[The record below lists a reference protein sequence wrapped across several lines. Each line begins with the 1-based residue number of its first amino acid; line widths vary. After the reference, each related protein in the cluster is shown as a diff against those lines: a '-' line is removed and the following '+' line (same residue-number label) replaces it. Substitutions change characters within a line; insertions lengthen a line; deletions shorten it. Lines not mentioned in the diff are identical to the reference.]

1 MGNPN
6 EYEVQAEAASSKGY
20 GHEVPPPPYQYNANN
35 AYPSSEPVP
44 SYHGG
49 ESSSGPGPIS
59 GVNPKFPPVL
69 NAYLKWGFTKT
80 FHLGE
85 TKDTP
90 SLAARWHSGFT
101 KKPELELFDGPD
113 DKGAILA
120 TANHESMFRSN
131 SILTIP
137 AREGVPHDT
146 ESQRITM
153 SCPKLLKSKTYAF
166 EADVGLGKETGRE
179 KFEWRSSH
187 GSEVREL
194 DGYRWGWKL
203 VRLSGETVGA
213 GGDRATRASG
223 STSDGLEV
231 IATWAHN
238 SSMSMT
244 KAFKFQLLG
253 SALTGMLG
261 ERGATVALISALR
274 IWAIEVATSNAN
286 SASAASASSAAAV
299 AAAS

>member
-1 MGNPN
+1 MGNQA
-6 EYEVQAEAASSKGY
+6 EYEAHAYDHGEA
-20 GHEVPPPPYQYNANN
+20 PPPPYQYNANST
-35 AYPSSEPVP
+35 YPPSEPAP

-49 ESSSGPGPIS
+49 ESSTGAGPIS

-69 NAYLKWGFTKT
+69 NAYVKWGFTKT

-113 DKGAILA
+113 DKGTILA
-120 TANHESMFRSN
+120 TANHESMFKSN

-137 AREGVPHDT
+137 AREGVPHDV
-146 ESQRITM
+146 ESQRVTM

-166 EADVGLGKETGRE
+166 AADVGVGKETRRE
-179 KFEWRSSH
+179 QFEWRSSH

-203 VRLSGETVGA
+203 VRLSGGSVSA
-213 GGDRATRASG
+213 GGDRGTRGSG

-231 IATWAHN
+231 VAAWAHN
-238 SSMSMT
+238 NSMSMT
-244 KAFKFQLLG
+244 KAFKFQLMG

-274 IWAIEVATSNAN
+274 IWAIEIATSSAASGNA
-286 SASAASASSAAAV
+286 ASAASAAAV
-299 AAAS
+299 AAS